1 MSLFSGDL
9 KPLRPS
15 HPWCELVR
23 KSAANAQEVSLP
35 RVIACLVLM
44 WMSASVAV
52 AAYKR
57 EVNEGVVKH
66 PTTRPEFRF
75 PQQSSQL
82 TEWRSASRCKA
93 TVEVQLVSHSTF
105 YTVKYYRMCICS
117 RYLEQEFMWEQW
129 FSNHTN
135 TIKYTDT
142 ELRCLE
148 QYLKDIIYLLLKN
161 ITLFISPTHTYPQN
175 WHYFVC
181 NSQTQYR
188 HTKNTRRNSSSI
200 SCICTIAWEPVLKV
214 IAGLA

>member
-129 FSNHTN
+129 SP
-135 TIKYTDT
+135 TIPMWTLKYTDT

-148 QYLKDIIYLLLKN
+148 QYLKDIIYLLLK
-161 ITLFISPTHTYPQN
+161 ILHYLSALPTHIPKIDTILSVIPK
-175 WHYFVC
+175 H
-181 NSQTQYR
+181 SIDTQKTQEETQVPSVVYV
-188 HTKNTRRNSSSI
+188 
-200 SCICTIAWEPVLKV
+200 P
-214 IAGLA
+214 